1 MSFWVEVNLCSFF
14 IIYFYLYCH
23 WRLSY
28 QEGRPR
34 FGIPLTCLTLP
45 HFCACPKPGP
55 GFPTSYVMVF
65 FVLSELRWEAIVC
78 VVDIGG
84 IGDHRCFYF
93 LLINATKTPI
103 KKPADLVGNT
113 IKCSQNSPIY
123 KSANLVW
130 HTIQSNAAKTL
141 QFTNQQSWLAHCSQ
155 LQPILSN
162 PQTSRL
168 AWHTIKAKTLQF
180 TNQQTWLAYY
190 AVKWAKTF
198 QFTNQPSWL
207 ACYSQMQPKLFNSQ
221 TSEFGQHTI
230 QPKLSNSQISKLGWH
245 TIESNAA
252 KTPQFTNQQSWLA
265 YYKVK
270 WVKTLQFANQQ
281 TWSAN

>member
-1 MSFWVEVNLCSFF
+1 MQPKLQLKNQQTWLAIQSNAAKTLQFTNQQTW
-14 IIYFYLYCH
+14 
-23 WRLSY
+23 
-28 QEGRPR
+28 
-34 FGIPLTCLTLP
+34 FGILYSQMQ
-45 HFCACPKPGP
+45 PK
-55 GFPTSYVMVF
+55 FSNSQTSKVG
-65 FVLSELRWEAIVC
+65 WHIIV
-78 VVDIGG
+78 
-84 IGDHRCFYF
+84 
-93 LLINATKTPI
+93 
-103 KKPADLVGNT
+103 
-113 IKCSQNSPIY
+113 KCSQNFPIH